1 VKCKNFE
8 ANYGVKCDCLPF
20 GTNTKALIYL
30 ARKEGPLTLANGM
43 LHGVATSTI
52 SAVTFF
58 SFYEA
63 ARKEVAKHTSN
74 PVMIP
79 FWSAFFARTVTT
91 TLIFP
96 FEYWKT
102 VIQSTKRA
110 NKSSI
115 FKIGRSFN
123 AGFASLLTRDIVF
136 ACVNWILLENCRDKI
151 KVFLNSDQVEGE
163 RGYQNKSVLLLSNF
177 IAGGF
182 AGAIGALVS
191 IPFDVVKTR
200 KQLHHKEYKNRSI
213 LSILQEVYEHEGKRG
228 LFLGARQRVW
238 KVTLQTA
245 GIITLYEL
253 FMDMMR
259 KGEIQRI

>member
-1 VKCKNFE
+1 VKCTNFE

-43 LHGVATSTI
+43 LQGVAASTI
-52 SAVTFF
+52 SAVTFI

-63 ARKEVAKHTSN
+63 ARKEIVQHTRD

-79 FWSAFFARTVTT
+79 LLSALVARSATT

-96 FEYWKT
+96 FEYYKT
-102 VIQSTKRA
+102 VLQSTKRA

-115 FKIGRSFN
+115 FKIGKSFN

-136 ACVNWILLENCRDKI
+136 ACVNWVLLENIRDKL
-151 KVFLNSDQVEGE
+151 KVFLNSNQVEGE
-163 RGYQNKSVLLLSNF
+163 RGYQNKSTLLFSNF
-177 IAGGF
+177 IAGGM
-182 AGAIGALVS
+182 AGAVGSYCS

-200 KQLHHKEYKNRSI
+200 KQLHPKEYKNRSI
-213 LSILQEVYEHEGKRG
+213 ISVMKEVYEHDGRKG

-238 KVTLQTA
+238 KNTLQTA

-259 KGEIQRI
+259 NGEIEHI